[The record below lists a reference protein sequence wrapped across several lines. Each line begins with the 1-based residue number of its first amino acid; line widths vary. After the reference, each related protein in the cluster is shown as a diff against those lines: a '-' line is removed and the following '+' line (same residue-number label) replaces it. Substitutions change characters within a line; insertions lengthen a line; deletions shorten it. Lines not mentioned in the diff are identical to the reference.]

1 MDPSRK
7 PSQVRSPLTGDA
19 AGRASLHRP
28 SVAIGGLGP
37 LPVIG
42 GGVVAELE
50 TLGGDPGVWWFGAW
64 RNINLLVWHRGAD
77 KRACARIDATNA
89 ARTKAWPQGISTVHI
104 LREGAKQPDS
114 ETRDAFNAMHAE
126 WGHTVGCAVVVIEQ
140 RGFLGVAVRSA
151 VAGMSMVA
159 PKFYR
164 IRVCDTVEAAA
175 PWLSENH
182 ARSTDVVISPE
193 DALAVLSAA
202 RLRHQ

>member
-1 MDPSRK
+1 MDSSRK
-7 PSQVRSPLTGDA
+7 PSQTRTPL
-19 AGRASLHRP
+19 AGGATPGLPSTSRP
-28 SVAIGGLGP
+28 SITADRAGLR
-37 LPVIG
+37 V
-42 GGVVAELE
+42 ELE
-50 TLGGDPGVWWFGAW
+50 TLDGEPHVWWFGAY
-64 RNINLLVWHRGAD
+64 RNLNVLVWHSHAT
-77 KRACARIDATNA
+77 KRACARIDVTNP

-104 LREGAKQPDS
+104 LREGVKAPDG

-126 WGHTVGCAVVVIEQ
+126 WGHTVGCAAIVIEQ

-164 IRVCDTVEAAA
+164 IRVLDTIEAAA

-193 DALAVLSAA
+193 DMLTILSEA
-202 RLRHQ
+202 RTRNQ